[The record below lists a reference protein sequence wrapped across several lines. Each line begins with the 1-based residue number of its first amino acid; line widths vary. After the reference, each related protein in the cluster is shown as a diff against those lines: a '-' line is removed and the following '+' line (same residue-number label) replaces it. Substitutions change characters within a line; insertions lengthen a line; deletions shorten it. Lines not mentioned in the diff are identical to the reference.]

1 MFIRQSR
8 YSCHWGRGSGCVN
21 SISFGQKGKRCS
33 SSGKVGTHLWFN
45 LARSR
50 TYYSLSSNSECEE
63 SSLGQS
69 YSLQSD
75 HGRNW
80 PRGWLPSARLT
91 EAWNFSC
98 KVNPVLLREGFF
110 HHFQPPPTTTT
121 HLRHQ
126 LPPPST
132 VIVVGGCGG
141 W

>member
-1 MFIRQSR
+1 MFVRQSR

-33 SSGKVGTHLWFN
+33 STGKVGTHLWIN
-45 LARSR
+45 LARRR

-98 KVNPVLLREGFF
+98 KVNPVLLREGFNKKEKNNRIF
-110 HHFQPPPTTTT
+110 YSPPP
-121 HLRHQ
+121 H
-126 LPPPST
+126 PP
-132 VIVVGGCGG
+132 VMDVGGSRVGG
-141 W
+141 RW